1 MKLALAIFTDSHIK
15 SASKTFV
22 FVQMSYRSLPWECH
36 NPAVAPDVDKQDLFR
51 KESIKFRPHTTVQI

>member
-51 KESIKFRPHTTVQI
+51 KESSKILNSDPIQL

>member
-36 NPAVAPDVDKQDLFR
+36 NPAVVPDVDKQDLFR
-51 KESIKFRPHTTVQI
+51 KES